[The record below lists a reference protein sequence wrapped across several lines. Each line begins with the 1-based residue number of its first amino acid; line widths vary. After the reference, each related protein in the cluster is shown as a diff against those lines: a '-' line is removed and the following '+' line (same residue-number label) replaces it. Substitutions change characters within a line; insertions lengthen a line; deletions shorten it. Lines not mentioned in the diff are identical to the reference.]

1 MKRILLKIKL
11 SIILLWTTIAISGQ
25 SFAVLADNNAPSA
38 PIISTVAP
46 SVASDILANVLATPC
61 ATSCGPED
69 QLQDY
74 EAGMV
79 SVTRQFSAK
88 IAIIAGAVER
98 GELSREQGEEISAE
112 QYETAQMQF
121 NLLSALHEML
131 AQDFAR
137 ENAAPQSPSKPSQ
150 ENEIVMVALPFSSLQ
165 LNPSV
170 IESLDLSPYQVRSIQ
185 QVMSD
190 ERSTLEPLMAQLQT
204 TREQL
209 LNITERDQT
218 KNEKE
223 VKALAAAQARNLTKL
238 IVANSRMRARIY
250 QLLSPQQQRKLDE
263 IQKSSETLVAD
274 N

>member
-25 SFAVLADNNAPSA
+25 SFAKVPGNNVPSA
-38 PIISTVAP
+38 PIVRTAVP
-46 SVASDILANVLATPC
+46 RVASDIVASVLATPS
-61 ATSCGPED
+61 ATPRGPQD

-88 IAIIAGAVER
+88 IAVIAGAVER
-98 GELSREQGEEISAE
+98 GELSREQGEDISAE
-112 QYETAQMQF
+112 QYEMAQMQF

-131 AQDFAR
+131 AQDLAR
-137 ENAAPQSPSKPSQ
+137 ENAAPQSRSKPSQ

-165 LNPSV
+165 LNPSLV
-170 IESLDLSPYQVRSIQ
+170 ESLELSPYQVRSIQ

-190 ERSTLEPLMAQLQT
+190 ERSTLEPLMAQLRT

-209 LNITERDQT
+209 LSITEQDQT
-218 KNEKE
+218 KNGKG
-223 VKALAAAQARNLTKL
+223 VKALAAVQARNLTKL
-238 IVANSRMRARIY
+238 IVANSRMYARIY
-250 QLLSPQQQRKLDE
+250 QLLSPQQQRKLEE